1 MSYDIDPTDVPGL
14 RHVLAQERERTRAMT
29 LLDRFRRKAE
39 RDANHD
45 ALTRERAR
53 AEAAEA
59 ALREVLDLFQPT
71 AADEGW
77 SGYLDRLGMEF
88 YRETHV
94 WPHFK
99 SAPLEMHHDLADE
112 DRQKRWTEWLTAKR
126 DDACTRAR
134 ALLGPGPSPSS
145 GTGDAGTE
153 GS

>member
-1 MSYDIDPTDVPGL
+1 MTEAEIGALYEASKLDTPFIVGSEVRALIGDL
-14 RHVLAQERERTRAMT
+14 R
-29 LLDRFRRKAE
+29 
-39 RDANHD
+39 
-45 ALTRERAR
+45 RERAR